1 MTQPADNAALIDQEL
16 PEGQAPPSPEDQGP
30 ETEAEARE
38 RDIQRRLS
46 QQGRELA
53 NARRQAEVAQAAA
66 QASATQVAEMRTYLQ
81 QLSTNLNE
89 RDRRD
94 QAERQKQLE
103 AELASL
109 PPADRLQRQI
119 EILQGQITTIQQT
132 RTAAPQ
138 AQPARQQAPQQAQ
151 PQRQTQATD
160 DERRAYMEKRVQ
172 EIVLEAERTYGVRP
186 NLDAVPDAD
195 WDSEETF
202 TRSVMQQAQAGGN
215 GNVAKKD
222 ETPAQMRE
230 RIRQEEREKLGV
242 SSPAAPRAA
251 GTGGRRKAASEAD
264 VRAAAQTYDARLG
277 PKANIERMKKLR
289 EGMG

>member
-1 MTQPADNAALIDQEL
+1 MTQPADNAADVEQEL
-16 PEGQAPPSPEDQGP
+16 PEGQAPPSPEDASP
-30 ETEAEARE
+30 ETEAETRE
-38 RDIQRRLS
+38 REIQRRLS

-66 QASATQVAEMRTYLQ
+66 QASATQVAEMRDYLGR
-81 QLSTNLNE
+81 LSANLNE
-89 RDRRD
+89 RDKRD
-94 QAERQKQLE
+94 QAEAQKRLE

-119 EILQGQITTIQQT
+119 EILQGQITNIQQQ

-138 AQPARQQAPQQAQ
+138 ARPAQQQAAPQPQ
-151 PQRQTQATD
+151 PQRQASD
-160 DERRAYMEKRVQ
+160 DERRQYMEKRVQ

-186 NLDAVPDAD
+186 SLDSVPDEA
-195 WDSEETF
+195 WDTEETF
-202 TRSVMQQAQAGGN
+202 YRSVMQQAQAGGN
-215 GNVAKKD
+215 GNVAQKKA
-222 ETPAQMRE
+222 ETPAQMRD

-251 GTGGRRKAASEAD
+251 GTGGRRKPATEQD
-264 VRAAAQTYDARLG
+264 VRAAAQAYDSKLG

-289 EGMG
+289 ADMG

>member
-1 MTQPADNAALIDQEL
+1 MTQPADNAADIEQEL
-16 PEGQAPPSPEDQGP
+16 PAGQAPPAPEDASP
-30 ETEAEARE
+30 ETEAETRE
-38 RDIQRRLS
+38 REIQRRLS

-53 NARRQAEVAQAAA
+53 NAKRQAEIAQAAA
-66 QASATQVAEMRTYLQ
+66 QASATQVSEMRTYLQ

-89 RDRRD
+89 RDKRD
-94 QAERQKQLE
+94 QEVRQKQLE

-119 EILQGQITTIQQT
+119 EILQGQITTIQQQ

-138 AQPARQQAPQQAQ
+138 AQPARQQAPPQAQ
-151 PQRQTQATD
+151 RQASD

-195 WDSEETF
+195 WDNEETF

-242 SSPAAPRAA
+242 TSPTAPRAA
-251 GTGGRRKAASEAD
+251 STGGRRKAVSEAD
-264 VRAAAQTYDARLG
+264 VRAAAQSYDAKLG
-277 PKANIERMKKLR
+277 PKANIERMRKLR

>member
-1 MTQPADNAALIDQEL
+1 MTQPADNAADVEQEL
-16 PEGQAPPSPEDQGP
+16 PEGQAPPSPEDASP
-30 ETEAEARE
+30 ETEAETRE
-38 RDIQRRLS
+38 REIQRRLS

-53 NARRQAEVAQAAA
+53 NARRQAEIAQAAA
-66 QASATQVAEMRTYLQ
+66 QASATQVSEMRDYLGR
-81 QLSTNLNE
+81 LSANLNE
-89 RDRRD
+89 RDKRD
-94 QAERQKQLE
+94 QAAAQKALE

-119 EILQGQITTIQQT
+119 EILQGQINTMQQ

-138 AQPARQQAPQQAQ
+138 VQPARQQAPPQAQ
-151 PQRQTQATD
+151 PQQQASD

-186 NLDAVPDAD
+186 SLDSVPDEA
-195 WDSEETF
+195 WDTEETF
-202 TRSVMQQAQAGGN
+202 YRSVMQQAQGGN
-215 GNVAKKD
+215 GDVATKPKG

-242 SSPAAPRAA
+242 SSPTAPRAA
-251 GTGGRRKAASEAD
+251 GTGGRRKSASEAD
-264 VRAAAQTYDARLG
+264 VRAAAQSYDSKLG

-289 EGMG
+289 ADMG